1 MDGQVQAEAEQ
12 LALAPGQPVGQVAG
26 VVGGGLGVR
35 VVQLPPVDAGAA
47 AGFQAGALA
56 AQPGGGDRDRDRLD
70 VQGDVDAARVGQ
82 QRFQPAGADL
92 GRVAGDG
99 EGGGPVVPGAH
110 VPGGDLDRR
119 RAGHVRRCQRVRRG
133 GAARPAGA
141 HAGLPALVT
150 GRPGRA
156 VRPAG

>member
-1 MDGQVQAEAEQ
+1 MDGEVQAEPEQ

-82 QRFQPAGADL
+82 
-92 GRVAGDG
+92 
-99 EGGGPVVPGAH
+99 
-110 VPGGDLDRR
+110 
-119 RAGHVRRCQRVRRG
+119 
-133 GAARPAGA
+133 
-141 HAGLPALVT
+141 
-150 GRPGRA
+150 
-156 VRPAG
+156 